1 MIRPRH
7 QRNLYDSI
15 SSQIIEDHDKLGWEE
30 WMKQADALLDDE
42 ELVEM
47 AQERLQ
53 RRRPHSRVRGREG
66 TPAEVVLRMLALKH
80 IRNWSFETLEREVRP
95 NLIYR
100 EFTRIRDRKVP
111 DAKTMIRIRQAL
123 GGETLQKTNERL
135 VALAIERKVMRGRK
149 MRVDTTAVETNVH
162 YPTDSSLLGDGVRTI
177 TRLVSRTNKEL
188 GEKAIKVRNRM
199 RSVKRRLIDI
209 AKSGRARG
217 EEFKERQAKSY
228 RKLLAT
234 TKRVVKEAK
243 TVVRQAES
251 GLKKKGE
258 SVKRVALRKVSA
270 ELARVIEVTEKVVAQ
285 TKARIVDGDTHYEG
299 KLASIFEP
307 CTEVIRRGKAGKPT
321 EFGKMAKIQEAENQ
335 IITSYEVYDRRPA
348 DSDLLIP
355 AIEKHEEIFDRVP
368 ELAAADAG
376 FYSADNITKATEAGV
391 NRVSV
396 PNKKP
401 GSKATRKKQKQRWF
415 KDGQRWRVGCEG
427 RISVLK
433 RRHGMNRSRYRGIDG
448 IRCWVGLAVFADNLI
463 NIGKALARTR

>member
-162 YPTDSSLLGDGVRTI
+162 YPTDSSLLGDG
-177 TRLVSRTNKEL
+177 
-188 GEKAIKVRNRM
+188 
-199 RSVKRRLIDI
+199 
-209 AKSGRARG
+209 
-217 EEFKERQAKSY
+217 
-228 RKLLAT
+228 
-234 TKRVVKEAK
+234 
-243 TVVRQAES
+243 
-251 GLKKKGE
+251 
-258 SVKRVALRKVSA
+258 
-270 ELARVIEVTEKVVAQ
+270 
-285 TKARIVDGDTHYEG
+285 
-299 KLASIFEP
+299 
-307 CTEVIRRGKAGKPT
+307 
-321 EFGKMAKIQEAENQ
+321 
-335 IITSYEVYDRRPA
+335 
-348 DSDLLIP
+348 
-355 AIEKHEEIFDRVP
+355 
-368 ELAAADAG
+368 
-376 FYSADNITKATEAGV
+376 
-391 NRVSV
+391 
-396 PNKKP
+396 
-401 GSKATRKKQKQRWF
+401 
-415 KDGQRWRVGCEG
+415 
-427 RISVLK
+427 
-433 RRHGMNRSRYRGIDG
+433 
-448 IRCWVGLAVFADNLI
+448 
-463 NIGKALARTR
+463 